1 MEHAKDNKIWR
12 LVGIFF
18 GDLSSKQVGEGT
30 ECFSFF
36 QAIHC
41 ENGGE
46 GQWGKNEVPLF
57 FSRNF
62 HLDERE
68 GNLKERMREK
78 ERKNTWESF
87 RGGGMGEKHD
97 ERGEGIKASRMNGWE
112 DWWDI
117 GIGHRALG
125 IQKRQQNICTDARGS
140 HFSNRRVRK

>member
-1 MEHAKDNKIWR
+1 
-12 LVGIFF
+12 VGIFF
-18 GDLSSKQVGEGT
+18 GDLSSKQVKGGDGM
-30 ECFSFF
+30 FSFRLF
-36 QAIHC
+36 TVRMRAK
-41 ENGGE
+41 GSG
-46 GQWGKNEVPLF
+46 GKNEVPLF

-78 ERKNTWESF
+78 ERNTWGSF